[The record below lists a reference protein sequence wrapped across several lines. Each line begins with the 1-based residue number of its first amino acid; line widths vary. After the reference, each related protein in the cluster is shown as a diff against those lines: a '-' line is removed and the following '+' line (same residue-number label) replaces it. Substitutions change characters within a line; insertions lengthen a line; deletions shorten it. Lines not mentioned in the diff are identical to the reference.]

1 MRRTHESIPMHTDPA
16 TVNIL
21 DAVQEGLSLPPWFLL
36 DDITEGLVRQAIA
49 ALMSPAGSHPA
60 NTT

>member
-1 MRRTHESIPMHTDPA
+1 MHTDPA